1 MQSVS
6 KITIP
11 ELEMYGYSSINAVKA
26 LLLLFGYELSQ
37 LKQKYPINNINDLH
51 GYKAS
56 MLENTMH
63 SIATYIMVV
72 EECQDYVVASSIIR
86 MLMDSI
92 SVYHLIYHAD
102 NTEETLLRH
111 YLYILDGV
119 EEKLNIASRHP
130 LQKTDKI
137 TEKEYEALSL
147 QLSSMQNNL
156 IQVTHVCHKEI
167 RKLDIYNSRKIRIE
181 GWMKNGMW
189 KFKTFDN
196 KAYYHWSEL
205 HDLLPSKFKKL
216 NSDIGRYLS
225 QHVHRLSMSNL
236 VLDTTNKDI
245 YESLSTQII
254 LILNFI
260 HESMIN
266 DFGVDIQFLT
276 EGFAQSVNFPAFL
289 SFCNKKYQKTFF
301 EGLCGINL
309 F

>member
-1 MQSVS
+1 MQSIS

-11 ELEMYGYSSINAVKA
+11 ELEMFGYSNMNAVKA

-37 LKQKYPINNINDLH
+37 LKQEYPVNNITDLR
-51 GYKAS
+51 GYKVS
-56 MLENTMH
+56 MLDNTMH

-72 EECQDYVVASSIIR
+72 EECQDYVVASAITR

-92 SVYHLIYHAD
+92 ATYHLIYHAD
-102 NTEETLLRH
+102 DKEEISLRH

-119 EEKLNIASRHP
+119 EQKLKIASRHP
-130 LQKTDKI
+130 LQKTDQI
-137 TEKEYEALSL
+137 TKQEYDALFL
-147 QLSSMQNNL
+147 QLSSMRNNL
-156 IQVTHVCHKEI
+156 NQVKVFCYKEI
-167 RKLDIYNSRKIRIE
+167 RKLDIYNSHTNRIE

-196 KAYYHWSEL
+196 KAYYHWTDL

-216 NSDIGRYLS
+216 NSDIGCYLS
-225 QHVHRLSMSNL
+225 QYVHRLSISNL
-236 VLDTTNKDI
+236 VLDNTNEDI
-245 YESLSTQII
+245 YESLSAQII

-260 HESMIN
+260 HESMVN

>member
-37 LKQKYPINNINDLH
+37 LKQKYPVNNINDLH

-102 NTEETLLRH
+102 DKEERLLRH

-119 EEKLNIASRHP
+119 EQKLKIASRHP

-137 TEKEYEALSL
+137 TKQEYDALFL
-147 QLSSMQNNL
+147 QLSSMRNNL
-156 IQVTHVCHKEI
+156 NQVKVFCYKEI
-167 RKLDIYNSRKIRIE
+167 RKLDIYNSHTNRIE

-196 KAYYHWSEL
+196 KAYYHWADL
-205 HDLLPSKFKKL
+205 HDLLPSKFKNL
-216 NSDIGRYLS
+216 NSDICRYLS
-225 QHVHRLSMSNL
+225 QHVHRLSLSNL

-260 HESMIN
+260 HESMVN
-266 DFGVDIQFLT
+266 DFGIDIQFLT
-276 EGFAQSVNFPAFL
+276 KGFAQSVNFPAYL
-289 SFCNKKYQKTFF
+289 SFCNEKYQKISSK
-301 EGLCGINL
+301 GLNGINL

>member
-37 LKQKYPINNINDLH
+37 LKHKYPINSINDLH
-51 GYKAS
+51 GYKVS

-102 NTEETLLRH
+102 NEGEILLRH
-111 YLYILDGV
+111 YLYVLDGA
-119 EEKLNIASRHP
+119 EQKLEIASRHP

-137 TEKEYEALSL
+137 TEKEYEALFL

-156 IQVTHVCHKEI
+156 SQVKLVCHKEI
-167 RKLDIYNSRKIRIE
+167 RKLDIYNSHTTRIDN
-181 GWMKNGMW
+181 WINKALW
-189 KFKTFDN
+189 KFKTFDSN
-196 KAYYHWSEL
+196 TCYNWSDL

-225 QHVHRLSMSNL
+225 QYVHRLSMSNL

-245 YESLSTQII
+245 YESFSAQII

-260 HESMIN
+260 HESMVN

-276 EGFAQSVNFPAFL
+276 EGFAQSVNFSAYL
-289 SFCNKKYQKTFF
+289 SFCNEKYQKTFF
-301 EGLCGINL
+301 EG
-309 F
+309 